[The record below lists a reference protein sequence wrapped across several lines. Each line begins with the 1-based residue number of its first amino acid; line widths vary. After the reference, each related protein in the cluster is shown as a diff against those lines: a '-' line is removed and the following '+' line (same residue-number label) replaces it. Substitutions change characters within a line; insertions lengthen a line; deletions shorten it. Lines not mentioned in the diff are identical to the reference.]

1 MIQEIYHSKWQAVLS
16 CRILSLNHEIIIK
29 VGYKRCRML
38 DIVYTVTDNKG
49 NTLIEK
55 ILQTEPFRMNIMDFN
70 QFTVKIPLPFA
81 L

>member
-1 MIQEIYHSKWQAVLS
+1 
-16 CRILSLNHEIIIK
+16 
-29 VGYKRCRML
+29 ML